1 MSKQETSLGLTEY
14 KKCRDAI
21 KWTPGDYIQILAEN
35 FTLIPVAS
43 VCLPCAALRAVLNVY
58 SDISER
64 YNEGIVIRG
73 SPNYRKKVR
82 EYLNKLKETETGR
95 QIIDALAEAGKKGK
109 ITTIKDGGERENS
122 AMAAGNRWSSYPRRV
137 KIDGIVYEL
146 KRDKEGR
153 MKAIN
158 QSTGK
163 EIEINEIN
171 SENKIEILERGEG
184 VGSIVH
190 FDPCHEPKYE
200 ESGKSCRSPDIAL
213 GHELIH
219 ALHNAQG
226 ENLRLFRDPSD
237 KQAGGSNHEEA
248 RTIGRGAYQDEKLT
262 DNNLRRERGF
272 NPRTSHA
279 SICP

>member
-1 MSKQETSLGLTEY
+1 MLSSGHL
-14 KKCRDAI
+14 AS
-21 KWTPGDYIQILAEN
+21 YIQILAEN

-43 VCLPCAALRAVLNVY
+43 VCLPCAALGAVLNVDSY
-58 SDISER
+58 ISER
-64 YNEGIVIRG
+64 YNEGIVIEG

-82 EYLNKLKETETGR
+82 EYLNKLKQTETGR
-95 QIIDALAEAGKKGK
+95 QIIDALAEAGRQGK
-109 ITTIKDGGERENS
+109 ITTIKDGGERDNS
-122 AMAAGNRWSSYPRRV
+122 ATPAGNRWLSYPRRV
-137 KIDGIVYEL
+137 RIDGIVYEL
-146 KRDKEGR
+146 RDEGGR
-153 MKAIN
+153 MMAIN
-158 QSTGK
+158 QSTGE
-163 EIEINEIN
+163 EIAVNQIDSVNR
-171 SENKIEILERGEG
+171 IEILERGEG

-248 RTIGRGAYQDEKLT
+248 RTIGRGAYENEALT

-272 NPRTSHA
+272 PRRTSHA